1 MGNVI
6 MNTLLMVSLS
16 FIIGFF
22 VALVIKLTFKIIRWN
37 TNIKT
42 DEYKRIVNRNRR
54 IKKIRVKNSKKL
66 QNIYSNEL
74 IDFYYGK

>member
-1 MGNVI
+1 MGNV
-6 MNTLLMVSLS
+6 MLYTLLMALLS

-22 VALVIKLTFKIIRWN
+22 VAFVIKITFKIIRWN